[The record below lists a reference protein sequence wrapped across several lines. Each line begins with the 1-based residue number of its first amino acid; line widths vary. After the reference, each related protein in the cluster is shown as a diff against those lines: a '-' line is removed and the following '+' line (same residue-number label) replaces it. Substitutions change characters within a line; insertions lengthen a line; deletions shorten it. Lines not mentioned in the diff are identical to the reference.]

1 MRPFAAALIVL
12 SLAAP
17 AAAQPA
23 PAQEARPSSQLDVEK
38 LPIDVSRIQKQLERE
53 ADREERDG
61 LNLRYSLHVY
71 GVAPRLQWFAEDENL
86 TTGPVPWGAPTHREM
101 IDHITPQEFR
111 APFADFSALFRWL
124 ADRQKKK

>member
-23 PAQEARPSSQLDVEK
+23 PAQEARPSQLDVEK